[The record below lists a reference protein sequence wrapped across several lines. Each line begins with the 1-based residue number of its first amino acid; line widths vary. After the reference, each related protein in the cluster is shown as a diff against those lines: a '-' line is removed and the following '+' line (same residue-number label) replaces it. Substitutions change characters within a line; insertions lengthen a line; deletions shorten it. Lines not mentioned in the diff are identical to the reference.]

1 MVVDDHAPFRSV
13 IRAILRTASC
23 EFVECQDGQEAVDQ
37 YPQAQPDLVLMD
49 LAMARLD
56 GLRATARIKARFP
69 GARIVILTEHDD
81 PSFRTAA
88 EEAGACGFI
97 PKENLLDLETLVTPR
112 SSAALP

>member
-13 IRAILRTASC
+13 IRAILRTADR

-37 YPQAQPDLVLMD
+37 YPQARPDLVLMD

-81 PSFRTAA
+81 PSFRIAA
-88 EEAGACGFI
+88 QQAGAFGFI
-97 PKENLLDLETLVTPR
+97 PKGNLLDLESLVTTQC
-112 SSAALP
+112 AARAP